1 MIRTSV
7 AVAVL
12 LISMTTVAAADMPG
26 SALHHSIGL
35 GFHNVEAPVGLRWWL
50 SGQKIG
56 IDAGIG
62 FSKTPADVDPDESVS
77 GFAFDVGVP
86 IVWHSWDRAHVL
98 FRPGIL
104 YQSQEEGVLV
114 GPGPTFDTFTPTTF
128 LVSLEVEA
136 ELFLVDN
143 VSVSASHGI
152 GFSSFDPDLP
162 GTDSQTSF
170 GTIGHNFTNIGFHMY
185 FLGPTSD

>member
-12 LISMTTVAAADMPG
+12 MVTMTSFAAADMPG
-26 SALHHSIGL
+26 SARHHSIGL
-35 GFHNVEAPVGLRWWL
+35 GFHNVEAPVGLRWWF
-50 SGQKIG
+50 SGQKIAL
-56 IDAGIG
+56 DVGIG
-62 FSKTPADVDPDESVS
+62 FSQEPAASDPDESVS

-86 IVWHSWDRAHVL
+86 IVLHSWERAHVM

-104 YQSQEEGVLV
+104 YQSQEIGSGV
-114 GPGPTFDTFTPTTF
+114 GPTFDTRTATT
-128 LVSLEVEA
+128 LSVAAELEG

-143 VSVSASHGI
+143 ISVSAAHGLAY
-152 GFSSFDPDLP
+152 SSFDPDLP

-170 GTIGHNFTNIGFHMY
+170 GTLGNNFTTIGFHMY
-185 FLGPTSD
+185 FLGPSQ